1 MSNHKCEECY
11 IGRCKPVALTY
22 MRKVGPHLVIL
33 PDAPACRC
41 DMCGSSRFDTG
52 FLLTM
57 QVLLE
62 KMTNDTVPGEP
73 KKQPVPERPQ
83 EWNPVRRGG

>member
-1 MSNHKCEECY
+1 MSSDKCEECH
-11 IGRCKPVALTY
+11 IGRCKPVFMTY
-22 MRKVGPHLVIL
+22 MRKVGRYIVML

-41 DMCGSSRFDTG
+41 DMCGDVRFDSG

-62 KMTNDTVPGEP
+62 KMTEDSTRGGQ
-73 KKQPVPERPQ
+73 KKQPVADLKQ
-83 EWNPVRRGG
+83 EWAPIRKGG